1 MYIPRIIVVCET
13 KIFIFELTTCTKIE
27 TIETFS
33 NPKGLISI
41 REEENNSLLAY
52 PDSKRGFLRIKSSNN
67 DIQDSQLI
75 NAHESSLACI
85 SFNRE
90 GTLICTASDKG
101 TIIRV
106 FTVQKGT
113 LVRELRRG
121 SGDAEIYSL
130 SFSSD
135 SKFLACSS
143 DRGTIHVFILNVN
156 IDEENEETENTMT
169 TKGNDVDDEPKNQK
183 SFLSKI
189 SNFFGKTGGYF
200 NSEWSFARISNIS
213 DSKTICSFRPGSKT
227 LNIIGSSG
235 RYYHAVFSLK
245 SGGTGTIAEDFKLGV

>member
-1 MYIPRIIVVCET
+1 M
-13 KIFIFELTTCTKIE
+13 
-27 TIETFS
+27 
-33 NPKGLISI
+33 
-41 REEENNSLLAY
+41 
-52 PDSKRGFLRIKSSNN
+52 
-67 DIQDSQLI
+67 I

-106 FTVQKGT
+106 FTVQKGS

-130 SFSSD
+130 SFSID
-135 SKFLACSS
+135 SKYLACSS
-143 DRGTIHVFILNVN
+143 DRGTIHVFILNIN
-156 IDEENEETENTMT
+156 IDEENEETENAT
-169 TKGNDVDDEPKNQK
+169 TKGNDVEDEPKNQK

-200 NSEWSFARISNIS
+200 NSEWSFAKIVNIN
-213 DSKTICSFRPGSKT
+213 DSKTICSFRENHT
-227 LNIIGSSG
+227 LNIIGSNG
-235 RYYHAVFSLK
+235 RYYHAVFNLK
-245 SGGTGTIAEDFKLGV
+245 TGGIGTIAEDFKLGV